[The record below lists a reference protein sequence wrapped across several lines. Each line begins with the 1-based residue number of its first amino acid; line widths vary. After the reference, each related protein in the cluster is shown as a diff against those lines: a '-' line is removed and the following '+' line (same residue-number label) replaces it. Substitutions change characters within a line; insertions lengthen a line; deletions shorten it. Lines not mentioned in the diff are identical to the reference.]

1 MDVYAKEKIKVAI
14 CTGTTCYMMG
24 GSELLL
30 LVDYLSPEMLDRV
43 EIAAVDCFGFCGEAE
58 AGKSP
63 FVTVNGERLEQ
74 ATIQSVTGRIRE
86 LLC

>member
-1 MDVYAKEKIKVAI
+1 MEVCSKEKIKVAI

-30 LVDYLSPEMLDRV
+30 LVDYLSPEMLERV
-43 EIAAVDCFGFCGEAE
+43 EIEAVNCFGFCGEAE

-74 ATIQSVTGRIRE
+74 ATIQSIMERIRE
-86 LLC
+86 C